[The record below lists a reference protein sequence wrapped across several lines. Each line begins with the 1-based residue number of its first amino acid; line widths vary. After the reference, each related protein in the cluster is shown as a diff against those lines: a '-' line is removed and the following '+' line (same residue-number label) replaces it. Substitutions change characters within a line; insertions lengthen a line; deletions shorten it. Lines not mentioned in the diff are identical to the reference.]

1 MSLLHKISNASPFQS
16 FFGKLL
22 RLPLSLI
29 PPNARVRIIR
39 GPLRG
44 YHWIAGSGPH
54 SYWLGFYEYP
64 MQEFFIK
71 TVRPGWVVYDLGAH
85 VGFYSLLGSVLVGEG
100 GCVVA
105 VEPNPR
111 NLHHLKEHIRLN
123 RVKNV
128 IVYEAAVSDRSGP
141 AHFAVP
147 TSLSG
152 HLCEGA
158 HDTVTVSAIKLDDLY
173 AKGKVPAPQMIKMDV
188 EGEEVAALRGA
199 TKVLTECRPI
209 ILLGTHGLRVLD
221 ECSRFL
227 KELNYSVQLAEKPV
241 EGSELRQVIAVPSN

>member
-1 MSLLHKISNASPFQS
+1 MNVLHKISNASPFQS

-29 PPNARVRIIR
+29 PRNARVRIMR

-54 SYWLGFYEYP
+54 SYWLGFYEHP
-64 MQEFFIK
+64 TQKFFIK

-105 VEPNPR
+105 FEPNPR
-111 NLHHLKEHIRLN
+111 NLHYLKQHIKLN
-123 RVKNV
+123 HVKNV
-128 IVYEAAVSDRSGP
+128 IVYEAAVTDVSGS
-141 AHFAVP
+141 AHFAAT

-152 HLCEGA
+152 HLSEGA
-158 HDTVTVSAIKLDDLY
+158 HDTLTVSAIKLDDLY
-173 AKGKVPAPQMIKMDV
+173 AEGKLLAPQMIKMDV
-188 EGEEVAALRGA
+188 EGGEVAALRGA
-199 TKVLTECRPI
+199 THVLSDCRPV
-209 ILLGTHGLRVLD
+209 ILLGTHGLGVLD
-221 ECSRFL
+221 ECSSFL
-227 KELNYSVQLAEKPV
+227 KELNYSVQLAEKPI
-241 EGSELRQVIAVPSN
+241 EGSELRQVIAIPSD